1 MQIVYCIIH
10 CYRQLAGCMYVI
22 RYGPSF
28 GPYLA
33 RTHKYRLIAQM
44 VQEFLC

>member
-1 MQIVYCIIH
+1 MPKFKDKISLIFMATSY
-10 CYRQLAGCMYVI
+10 

-33 RTHKYRLIAQM
+33 RTHKYSLIAQM